1 MTEEE
6 ISEWLS
12 FLTEWR
18 TESEIEDEGI
28 DLEFLRERGY
38 SIEEKE
44 VLHKY
49 PRKRPIRIP
58 PTRWGIRFDSTALIH
73 IWNAIEAIR
82 SIERTPEGE
91 EISRIEEILE
101 EGKRE
106 PYNIDFKVGRPRER
120 VRYHGFD
127 KELARR
133 YRRPRVSVSYQ
144 ERDFRELLR
153 LGRLRTRQEREKVI
167 FVEVLVKYYKIMWMR
182 TQFARLYYATIETE
196 ATPTPLCEFRVYVY
210 HTELDKYLIREFSAI
225 EYHMGLI
232 QSLKAVRSHD
242 TWLES
247 IEEIVIIA
255 VEEAEPIGDNDVQ
268 PEAVNYVH
276 RHAVW
281 FKQRDKPKEYSEVD
295 FTKWELDLLAQRR
308 LSHKLHHIEG
318 KLIPAAEERDY
329 DLKYV

>member
-18 TESEIEDEGI
+18 TQGEIEDEGI

-44 VLHKY
+44 VLYKY

-58 PTRWGIRFDSTALIH
+58 PTRWGIRFDKVALIH
-73 IWNAIEAIR
+73 IWNALEAIR
-82 SIERTPEGE
+82 RVAFYYEGQ
-91 EISRIEEILE
+91 EINIIEEILE
-101 EGKRE
+101 EGRGE
-106 PYNIDFKVGRPRER
+106 PWNIDFTARR
-120 VRYHGFD
+120 VLYKGFD
-127 KELARR
+127 KELADR

-153 LGRLRTRQEREKVI
+153 LGRLRTRQDREKVI
-167 FVEVLVKYYKIMWMR
+167 FVTVKVTYYKIMWLR
-182 TQFARLYYATIETE
+182 TQLARLYYASIETE
-196 ATPTPLCEFRVYVY
+196 ATPIPLCEFRVFVY
-210 HTELDKYLIREFSAI
+210 HTELDKYKINEFSSV

-247 IEEIVIIA
+247 IEEIVIVA
-255 VEEAEPIGDNDVQ
+255 VEENEPIGDNDVQ

-281 FKQRDKPKEYSEVD
+281 FKQRDKPKEYSEAD

-308 LSHKLHHIEG
+308 LSHKLHHVEG